1 MALIIGLTGGIVSGK
16 STVARMFKDLGA
28 KIVDADKLGH
38 KVILP
43 QEIAWK
49 RIIKIF
55 GKDILQKDQTINRE
69 KLGKIVFANQNLL
82 KKLNKITHPEI
93 IKLIKK
99 EISLAKNDS
108 KEEKNILII
117 DAALIY
123 ETKIDRLMD
132 KIIVVYLD
140 EEEQLKRLIK
150 RNNLS
155 KKEALQKI
163 KSQIPLKEKIEIA
176 DYVIDNSN
184 SLDKTREQVKKIW
197 ENFISRKESRSHKPE
212 FRSHKP
218 EYNRTPIE

>member
-43 QEIAWK
+43 QGAAWK

-55 GKDILQKDQTINRE
+55 GKDILQKDQTINRK

-99 EISLAKNDS
+99 EINLVKDNS
-108 KEEKNILII
+108 KEEKKILII
-117 DAALIY
+117 EAALIY

-155 KKEALQKI
+155 EKEALQKI

-184 SLDKTREQVKKIW
+184 SLDKTKEQVETIW
-197 ENFISRKESRSHKPE
+197 QEIVPLV
-212 FRSHKP
+212 
-218 EYNRTPIE
+218 

>member
-43 QEIAWK
+43 QGAAWK

-99 EISLAKNDS
+99 EISLAKDDS
-108 KEEKNILII
+108 KEEKKILII

-155 KKEALQKI
+155 EKEALQKI

-197 ENFISRKESRSHKPE
+197 ENLISRKESRSHKPE

>member
-43 QEIAWK
+43 QETAWK

-99 EISLAKNDS
+99 EISLTKDNS
-108 KEEKNILII
+108 KEEKKILII

-197 ENFISRKESRSHKPE
+197 ENLISRKESRSHKPE

>member
-43 QEIAWK
+43 QRAAWK

-99 EISLAKNDS
+99 EISLAKDDS
-108 KEEKNILII
+108 KEEKKILII

-150 RNNLS
+150 RNNLFE
-155 KKEALQKI
+155 KEALQKI

-184 SLDKTREQVKKIW
+184 SLDKTREQVEKIW
-197 ENFISRKESRSHKPE
+197 ENLISRKESRSQKPE

-218 EYNRTPIE
+218 EYNRTHIE

>member
-1 MALIIGLTGGIVSGK
+1 LIIGLTGGIVSGK

-43 QEIAWK
+43 QGAAWK

-82 KKLNKITHPEI
+82 KKLNKITHPKI

-99 EISLAKNDS
+99 KISLAKDNS
-108 KEEKNILII
+108 KEEKKILII

-155 KKEALQKI
+155 EKEALQKI

-184 SLDKTREQVKKIW
+184 SLDKTKEQVETIW
-197 ENFISRKESRSHKPE
+197 QEIVSLV
-212 FRSHKP
+212 
-218 EYNRTPIE
+218 

>member
-43 QEIAWK
+43 QETAWK

-108 KEEKNILII
+108 KEEKKILII

-155 KKEALQKI
+155 EKEALQKI

-184 SLDKTREQVKKIW
+184 SLDKTKEQVETIW
-197 ENFISRKESRSHKPE
+197 QEIVSLV
-212 FRSHKP
+212 
-218 EYNRTPIE
+218 